1 MATQDEMIKKP
12 KIKIKVFG
20 VGGGGNKVLLR
31 MHEHADPDIGLV
43 GINTDAAALK
53 ELRDVGIET
62 IQIGEQLTH
71 GLGTGNKPA
80 IGEQAAN
87 AAKSAIADALNGV
100 DLVFITAAMG
110 GGTGTGAAPIVAELA
125 HQAGVLSVGVTTIP
139 FKFEGTR
146 KRKVALTGI
155 SYMKQQMDAFI
166 AVENDNLL
174 KLPGNQRLSMV
185 ETLKVADGVL
195 MQAIRGLTG
204 LILTTGVINV
214 DFADIT
220 TIFRQSEE
228 SDALLGIGH
237 SDRSALEAVK
247 EAARSQLTDR
257 QINGARGVILNITTD
272 DSLTMEDVGEVSE
285 YITQVTSE
293 EVNII
298 FGVVIDDDMKGSADA
313 TIIATD
319 FESDAGVGAAAPRP
333 VVRPATARVQRPAA
347 PVQPQPA
354 KPQVRSAAQPAQSA
368 PAAQPAPAPAA
379 AAPASGGARTF
390 TVEMPSFM
398 NHSHEAGTGHDAA
411 ADRHSTPAARPAFRI
426 IPDMSERK
434 DKDQ

>member
-87 AAKSAIADALNGV
+87 AAKSVIADALNGV

-195 MQAIRGLTG
+195 MQAISGLTG

-298 FGVVIDDDMKGSADA
+298 FGVVIDENMKGAADA

-319 FESDAGVGAAAPRP
+319 FESDAGIGEAPRP
-333 VVRPATARVQRPAA
+333 AVRPAAQVRRPSAPRQSQPAEPQRP
-347 PVQPQPA
+347 
-354 KPQVRSAAQPAQSA
+354 STAQP
-368 PAAQPAPAPAA
+368 AQPAPAPGTAA
-379 AAPASGGARTF
+379 TAAPAAPASTGARTF